1 VIVLPSQARDKR
13 RENSTKRLLSQV
25 NELEME
31 GMLNEYDVNGDG
43 VLSEEEFIMLLRCA
57 LPPPPLPA
65 CRHNVCRSMAHSRAC
80 VANRQVL
87 VPP

>member
-1 VIVLPSQARDKR
+1 M
-13 RENSTKRLLSQV
+13 

-57 LPPPPLPA
+57 LPPPPPA
-65 CRHNVCRSMAHSRAC
+65 C
-80 VANRQVL
+80 L
-87 VPP
+87 PP